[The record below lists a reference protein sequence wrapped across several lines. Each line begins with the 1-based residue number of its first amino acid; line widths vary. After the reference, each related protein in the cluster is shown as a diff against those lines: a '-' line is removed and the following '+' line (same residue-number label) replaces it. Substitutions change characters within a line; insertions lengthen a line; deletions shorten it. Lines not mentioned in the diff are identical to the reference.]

1 MSELSKSFPTEC
13 RESPSA
19 NTIGIPMIYL
29 VDPDPVMRSR
39 VQSIADSLAIG
50 CLFAD
55 CGEDLLRDWKPS
67 LGPGCVVS
75 EFRLRGINGLELQAE
90 LQRRSIHMP
99 IIFVTAY
106 AETALTVQAM
116 QQGALHVLEKPFS
129 QQRLCDLLW
138 RAFENSQQI
147 WRIDQR
153 HQAVRQ
159 RLGMLTSKEQQV
171 LNKILAGRSN
181 KQIAI
186 DLDISVRTVE
196 ARRHEIF
203 KKTGTTSVAELVRT
217 VIELGGANR
226 EQRQE

>member
-1 MSELSKSFPTEC
+1 
-13 RESPSA
+13 
-19 NTIGIPMIYL
+19 
-29 VDPDPVMRSR
+29 
-39 VQSIADSLAIG
+39 
-50 CLFAD
+50 
-55 CGEDLLRDWKPS
+55 
-67 LGPGCVVS
+67 
-75 EFRLRGINGLELQAE
+75 
-90 LQRRSIHMP
+90 MP

-159 RLGMLTSKEQQV
+159 RLSLLTSKEQLV
-171 LNKILAGRSN
+171 LKKILAGRSN

-186 DLDISVRTVE
+186 DLDISIRTVE
-196 ARRHEIF
+196 ARRLEIF

-217 VIELGGANR
+217 VIELGGGKND
-226 EQRQE
+226 